1 MCSHFPFLKTTV
13 EKIADGGR
21 NIPMWNLFGIGGK
34 GFGRGV
40 IHRISTADVYQ
51 FKRNVQALTCRG
63 MYSIF
68 TISYVYKKNWKIH
81 CPMHYV
87 SIPIKRGQLEFW
99 ARFIPLPPFWS
110 SLIISDKIFGD
121 CQLRSFTFE
130 WYLGTSWTQS
140 SSEAKISC
148 SSSSLQTGCE

>member
-21 NIPMWNLFGIGGK
+21 NIPMWNLFGIGGNIK
-34 GFGRGV
+34 GGARGV

-68 TISYVYKKNWKIH
+68 TISLYWKVVSELWFGHPKSYFQTVFVQYKYSLKMALRVPKSKFWDHFSIQISPQNPQKATSGTKIGPQKRKSGPQKCKN
-81 CPMHYV
+81 
-87 SIPIKRGQLEFW
+87 GQNF
-99 ARFIPLPPFWS
+99 
-110 SLIISDKIFGD
+110 
-121 CQLRSFTFE
+121 
-130 WYLGTSWTQS
+130 
-140 SSEAKISC
+140 
-148 SSSSLQTGCE
+148 